1 VSGEREASREHAR
14 HLMMAALDGELGPD
28 ERGELDRLLAAD
40 DALRVEWERMSRVKE
55 VTGSMAYRKLPDEVW
70 DRYWETV
77 YNKAERGVGWVLLSI
92 GSLVLF
98 GYGTWKWLEA
108 VFAETDLPFM
118 IKISLFAVLLGG
130 FVLLFSVIREKWFTR
145 KRDPYKEVQR

>member
-1 VSGEREASREHAR
+1 
-14 HLMMAALDGELGPD
+14 MMAALDGELGPD

-92 GSLVLF
+92 GSFVLF

-108 VFAETDLPFM
+108 VFNETDLPFM